1 MIIIVVVVPRAV
13 AVAAPWI
20 VIGVR
25 IVVIRHGPSSRSN
38 KNLVIS
44 NSLILLF
51 LYILLYTS
59 LWSQFFFM
67 VLGVVLCCTI
77 SVEGDEKRSFVITVL
92 TQVDF
97 IPENFSNTNASTG
110 IDKA

>member
-25 IVVIRHGPSSRSN
+25 IVVIRHGPSSN

-44 NSLILLF
+44 NCLILLF
-51 LYILLYTS
+51 LYILLYTRVRLFGVS
-59 LWSQFFFM
+59 FFFM
-67 VLGVVLCCTI
+67 VFGVDLCCSL
-77 SVEGDEKRSFVITVL
+77 SVDVAMKKGLLS
-92 TQVDF
+92 
-97 IPENFSNTNASTG
+97 
-110 IDKA
+110 